1 MPTSFFLSQVPISYF
16 PLSRPFTLWTSLLP
30 WCFLHFSGKI
40 ILNYSVKSIV
50 DHEIN
55 FLCPAYIL
63 KNQANRKKKYHLVK
77 INIDSLN
84 FCFRLYVFV
93 CGDVCM
99 SLFLNMVVLC
109 LYDQEIK
116 YFVVGPC
123 IKNLKATYLEHITLL
138 PNLLFGLLI
147 SNSF

>member
-1 MPTSFFLSQVPISYF
+1 MPPVPFVSSAHLLFSSIQ
-16 PLSRPFTLWTSLLP
+16 TLYSLDKGLLP

-116 YFVVGPC
+116 YFVVGP
-123 IKNLKATYLEHITLL
+123 H
-138 PNLLFGLLI
+138 
-147 SNSF
+147 